1 MKKIVMLALFVI
13 MAASMVNA
21 QSVDNQQIIVTCDL
35 SATGSEELVMKNISY
50 ERGVQNVLV
59 LADINLVV
67 VDYRSNKNTDQQLI
81 KAISNLGFKS
91 VKQLNNSLIINVYG
105 NCSLC
110 KNRIE
115 EASLKVAGVEKAG
128 WSEDKK
134 KLWVQVN
141 ENFNEQALHEAVAAV
156 GHDTDKA
163 KAPDE
168 VYNNLHSCCK
178 YDRP

>member
-1 MKKIVMLALFVI
+1 MKKIVMLTLLVI
-13 MAASMVNA
+13 MTASIVNA
-21 QSVDNQQIIVTCDL
+21 QSVGNQQLIVTCDL
-35 SATGSEELVMKNISY
+35 SAKGSEELVMKNISY

-59 LADINLVV
+59 LADINVV
-67 VDYRSNKNTDQQLI
+67 LVDYKDSKNTAEQLI
-81 KAISNLGFKS
+81 KAFSNLGFKS
-91 VKQLNNSLIINVYG
+91 AKQLDHSLIINVYG
-105 NCSLC
+105 NCSMC

-115 EASLKVAGVEKAG
+115 EASLKVAGVEKAS

-141 ENFNEQALHEAVAAV
+141 ENFKEQALHEAVAAV
-156 GHDTDKA
+156 GHDTDKV